1 MKLQGF
7 LFLCL
12 LFCAFADLT
21 AQAGPPIFI
30 DRIENIRFDG
40 QVDEPEWDAIEPLPL
55 VQYEPRAGEPP
66 TERSEIR
73 LAYDDRYFY
82 ISIRAFESHKNEV
95 RATSLYRDRIAGSD
109 HLEILLDTYNDNQTG
124 YIFTTTPTGIRND
137 AEVFNDAIVS
147 TVTQGG
153 AFNRDFNTFWDAESV
168 MDDQGWTAEMRI
180 PFTSLRFQSVDGQVT
195 MGIIVQRKVAHKNE
209 RLVFPA
215 VPPITNWAFLRPSLA
230 QKIIFT
236 GISPSKTL
244 YITPYLLGGYDRNFT
259 LDQAGE
265 AYQENRATQWNV
277 GGDVKYSITNNL
289 TADFTINT
297 DFAQA
302 EADDQLVNLT
312 RFSLFFPEKRQFFQ
326 ERSAIFDFRTG
337 GISRLFFSR
346 RIGLTN
352 TGDQVPIYGGVRMIG
367 RSADWDFGLLNM
379 QTQSLDTIPSENF
392 GVLRLRK
399 RVFNENSFL
408 GGMFTS
414 RIDADGN
421 SNLAYGLD
429 GLIRVSGD
437 DYLTVQWAQA
447 FDSRQAKGATEDF
460 KNGRLAL
467 EMTRRRRQGLGYT
480 LGTIFSGENY
490 DPGVGFVDRE
500 NFKYF
505 TALVSQTWLN
515 QQGPFIFHTFQPF
528 GNTFLDKRENR
539 VISSEYGLEWVF
551 TRRNQDSGG
560 IRLTSVYER
569 LTSEFGLAQ
578 DVVLPVGQY
587 DFYRINFR
595 YTQAIDRTMRTGVQF
610 ETGSFYDGW
619 LHTLN
624 ISPGWYISKHLQLNL
639 EYLYNYGRFDGR
651 ADRLNFQIAR
661 LRVGTALDRKLSL
674 NGLFQY
680 NGAQDIFSLN
690 ARFRY
695 NFREG
700 QDLWIVLN
708 SGYNTDRM
716 STLPPLPSVNNQSV
730 LIKYIHTFI
739 FGIRRNP

>member
-1 MKLQGF
+1 M
-7 LFLCL
+7 
-12 LFCAFADLT
+12 
-21 AQAGPPIFI
+21 
-30 DRIENIRFDG
+30 
-40 QVDEPEWDAIEPLPL
+40 
-55 VQYEPRAGEPP
+55 
-66 TERSEIR
+66 
-73 LAYDDRYFY
+73 
-82 ISIRAFESHKNEV
+82 
-95 RATSLYRDRIAGSD
+95 
-109 HLEILLDTYNDNQTG
+109 
-124 YIFTTTPTGIRND
+124 
-137 AEVFNDAIVS
+137 
-147 TVTQGG
+147 
-153 AFNRDFNTFWDAESV
+153 
-168 MDDQGWTAEMRI
+168 
-180 PFTSLRFQSVDGQVT
+180 
-195 MGIIVQRKVAHKNE
+195 
-209 RLVFPA
+209 
-215 VPPITNWAFLRPSLA
+215 
-230 QKIIFT
+230 
-236 GISPSKTL
+236 
-244 YITPYLLGGYDRNFT
+244 
-259 LDQAGE
+259 
-265 AYQENRATQWNV
+265 
-277 GGDVKYSITNNL
+277 
-289 TADFTINT
+289 
-297 DFAQA
+297 
-302 EADDQLVNLT
+302 
-312 RFSLFFPEKRQFFQ
+312 
-326 ERSAIFDFRTG
+326 
-337 GISRLFFSR
+337 
-346 RIGLTN
+346 
-352 TGDQVPIYGGVRMIG
+352 PIYGGIRLIG

>member
-1 MKLQGF
+1 MKLQRFIFIAF
-7 LFLCL
+7 LLAGL
-12 LFCAFADLT
+12 LDIS
-21 AQAGPPIFI
+21 AQAGPPMSI
-30 DRIENIRFDG
+30 DRVGNIHFDG
-40 QVDEPEWDAIEPLPL
+40 KVDEPEWEAIEPLPL

-73 LAYDDRYFY
+73 LAFDDTYLY
-82 ISIRAFESHKNEV
+82 VSIRAFESHENEI

-147 TVTQGG
+147 TLSSGG

-168 MDDQGWTAEMRI
+168 MSDQGWTAEMRI
-180 PFTSLRFQSVDGQVT
+180 PFTSLRFQEIDGQVT
-195 MGIIVQRKVAHKNE
+195 MGIIVQRKIAHKNE

-230 QKIIFT
+230 QKIVFT
-236 GISPSKTL
+236 GIRPSKTI
-244 YITPYLLGGYDRNFT
+244 YVTPYVLGGYDRGFT
-259 LDQAGE
+259 LNESGD
-265 AYQENRATQWNV
+265 AYLENKDTQWNV

-346 RIGLTN
+346 RIGLTS
-352 TGDQVPIYGGVRMIG
+352 TGEQVPIYGGIRLIG
-367 RSADWDFGLLNM
+367 RSDDWDFGLLDM

-392 GVLRLRK
+392 GVLRVRK
-399 RVFNENSFL
+399 RVFNQNSFL
-408 GGMFTS
+408 GAMFTS
-414 RIDADGN
+414 RLDANGE

-429 GLIRVSGD
+429 GLIRVAGD

-447 FDSRQAKGATEDF
+447 FDSRLPEGASDNF

-490 DPGVGFVDRE
+490 NPGVGFVDRS
-500 NFKYF
+500 NFKYV
-505 TALVSQTWLN
+505 TALLSQTWLN
-515 QQGPFIFHTFQPF
+515 QKGPFIFHTLQPF
-528 GNTFLDKRENR
+528 GNTFLDNREDR
-539 VISSEYGLEWVF
+539 VISSEYGLEWAF

-560 IRLTSVYER
+560 LKFTKAYER
-569 LTSEFGLAQ
+569 LTSEFSLAQ
-578 DVVLPVGQY
+578 GVILPVGQY
-587 DFYRINFR
+587 DFYRIGAR
-595 YTQAIDRTMRTGVQF
+595 YTQAIDRTLRTGIEY

-619 LHTLN
+619 LHSLS
-624 ISPGWYISKHLQLNL
+624 ISPSWYLSKHLQLNL
-639 EYLYNYGRFDGR
+639 EYVYNNGTFDAR
-651 ADRLNFQIAR
+651 DDRLDFHIAR

-680 NGAQDIFSLN
+680 NGAQDIFSFN

-716 STLPPLPSVNNQSV
+716 GTFPTLPSVNNQSV
-730 LIKYIHTFI
+730 LVKYIHTFI